1 MSALSQSS
9 EVGLNGANAFA
20 LGAQSSNDPFEE
32 QLWSSD
38 QLLWGQLQSDPL
50 EPDSAVPENVVQADF
65 SSLSASP
72 EAVRFR
78 MNLRTHAQVA
88 ATATVVPRLKRISIL
103 ELPRINLG
111 TMLRPLD
118 PNDDLLGEMLD
129 EAWP

>member
-50 EPDSAVPENVVQADF
+50 EPDSAVPENAVQA
-65 SSLSASP
+65 LSAST

>member
-1 MSALSQSS
+1 MPALSQSS
-9 EVGLNGANAFA
+9 EIGLNGANAFA
-20 LGAQSSNDPFEE
+20 FGALSSNDPFEE

-72 EAVRFR
+72 EAVRLR
-78 MNLRTHAQVA
+78 MNLRAHAQVA

-103 ELPRINLG
+103 EFPRLSLG

-129 EAWP
+129 DAWP

>member
-9 EVGLNGANAFA
+9 EVGLNDASAFA

-50 EPDSAVPENVVQADF
+50 EPDSAAPENVVQADF

-78 MNLRTHAQVA
+78 MNLRAHAQVA

-103 ELPRINLG
+103 EFPRINLG